1 MSHMILKFA
10 CLWTFFQHPIALL
23 LSKTLVSSIAG
34 QGREISCRLFSGT
47 EPSYKS
53 SLQRQCF
60 HTLIFTTLGLYF
72 LFFLSA
78 QLPCSACSLSHSG
91 FFPSFIG
98 VSYPSFVFWQGP
110 ALPCPSSLASHFT
123 NLLSRPNFL
132 FKAYCLQSSATEAA
146 DKPTYSCGKLT
157 RWNIS
162 IWFLLET

>member
-91 FFPSFIG
+91 FFPLLYWSVISLICILTGSCVALSLVSSF
-98 VSYPSFVFWQGP
+98 PFHQ
-110 ALPCPSSLASHFT
+110 SL
-123 NLLSRPNFL
+123 
-132 FKAYCLQSSATEAA
+132 
-146 DKPTYSCGKLT
+146 
-157 RWNIS
+157 I
-162 IWFLLET
+162 